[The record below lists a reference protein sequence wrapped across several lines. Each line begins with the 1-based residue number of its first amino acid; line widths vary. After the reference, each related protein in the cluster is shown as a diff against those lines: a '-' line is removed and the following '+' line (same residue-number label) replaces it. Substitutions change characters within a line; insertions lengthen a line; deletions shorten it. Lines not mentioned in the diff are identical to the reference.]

1 MRYKQVDVQVD
12 TANEGLAEGQFEAY
26 ASTFDKEPDAY
37 GDVVAPGAFAD
48 TLKEWA
54 TAKGAL
60 PVLWGHDTRDPF
72 NNVGH
77 VVKAEEDVHG
87 LKVVGQLDL
96 ENPTAAQVYR
106 LLKTGRVTK
115 MSFAYDIVDSAV
127 VTRDG
132 KSVHELRKLNIY
144 EVSVVAMPANP
155 TAEVL
160 AVKEVADADGG
171 KVEWTEQDVRS
182 LKKWVAYME
191 ANPLGG
197 EQVDSKR
204 EAKPEAGEGLIS
216 EAVQRVKQIISD
228 LETGHET
235 EGE

>member
-12 TANEGLAEGQFEAY
+12 TTDTNLAEGQFEAY
-26 ASTFDKEPDAY
+26 ASTFVKEPDAY
-37 GDVVAPGAFAD
+37 GDIVTPGAFTD

-132 KSVHELRKLNIY
+132 KSVNELRKLNIY
-144 EVSVVAMPANP
+144 EVSVVTMPANP

-160 AVKEVADADGG
+160 AVKEVADADGE
-171 KVEWTEQDVRS
+171 KVELTTQEIES
-182 LKKWVAYME
+182 LKQWVAYID
-191 ANPLGG
+191 ANPSG
-197 EQVDSKR
+197 EEQMDSKR
-204 EAKPEAGEGLIS
+204 EAKSDMGEGLIS
-216 EAVQRVKQIISD
+216 EAVQRVKEIIND
-228 LETGHET
+228 LDKGHET